1 MLRSRRLSLSGIL
14 LVVCSF
20 AAAAQQRLTDPEIE
34 QRVNALLQKMTLEEK
49 AGQITQLAGM
59 SGQHLEMIKQGKTGS
74 LLGVLGAREAN
85 EAQRAAVE
93 NSRLKIPLILGYDV
107 IHGFRTIFPVPLA
120 SAGSFDLQ
128 LIEKA
133 ERIAAKEATAS
144 GVKWTFAPMVDIARD
159 PRWGR
164 IVEGAGEDPYLGSV
178 VAAARVRGFQ
188 GSNIAD
194 PESVVACAKHYV
206 AYGAVEGGR
215 DYNTAEMSE
224 QLLREVYL
232 PPFHAAVD
240 AGVGTLMSAFN
251 DLNGIPASANHHT
264 LTEVLRGEWKFDGF
278 VVSDYDSVH
287 ELIPHGIAADDSQAS
302 LHALTA
308 GVDMDMADDD

>member
-1 MLRSRRLSLSGIL
+1 MFRSRHFVLSCIL
-14 LVVCSF
+14 LLGCCLTPS
-20 AAAAQQRLTDPEIE
+20 AQQQPSDPKME

-74 LLGVLGAREAN
+74 LLGVLGAKEAN

-164 IVEGAGEDPYLGSV
+164 IVE
-178 VAAARVRGFQ
+178 
-188 GSNIAD
+188 
-194 PESVVACAKHYV
+194 
-206 AYGAVEGGR
+206 
-215 DYNTAEMSE
+215 
-224 QLLREVYL
+224 
-232 PPFHAAVD
+232 
-240 AGVGTLMSAFN
+240 
-251 DLNGIPASANHHT
+251 
-264 LTEVLRGEWKFDGF
+264 
-278 VVSDYDSVH
+278 
-287 ELIPHGIAADDSQAS
+287 
-302 LHALTA
+302 
-308 GVDMDMADDD
+308 